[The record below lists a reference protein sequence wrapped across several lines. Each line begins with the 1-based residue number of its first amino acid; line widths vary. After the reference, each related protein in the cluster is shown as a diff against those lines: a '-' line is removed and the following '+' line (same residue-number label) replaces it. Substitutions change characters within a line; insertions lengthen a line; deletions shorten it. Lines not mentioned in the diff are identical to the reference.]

1 MAQMDVGSLRALL
14 DSEKKAAMS
23 ADDSGKLSLERTKA
37 MEYYL
42 GNMSDDMPAEDGHS
56 SAISSDVSDTVEGLM
71 PQLME
76 IFCGGDEVVRFDPVS
91 PDDVEAAE
99 QETDYVNHVFMQQ
112 NPGFLILYSFIKD
125 ALLQK
130 NGIVKID
137 WDVREEETEETYYDM
152 DDQQFAMLVSDPSV
166 EVIAHTAKSQPG
178 DGPDTTPETDP
189 AYT

>member
-37 MEYYL
+37 MDYYL
-42 GNMSDDMPAEDGHS
+42 GDMSDDMPTEEGRS

-76 IFCGGDEVVRFDPVS
+76 IFCGGDEVVRFDPVG

-112 NPGFLILYSFIKD
+112 NPGFLVLYSFIKD

-152 DDQQFAMLVSDPSV
+152 DDQQFAMLVSDPDV
-166 EVIAHTAKSQPG
+166 EVVAHTVKSQPG

>member
-37 MEYYL
+37 MDYYM
-42 GNMSDDMPAEDGHS
+42 GNMSEDMPAEEGQS
-56 SAISSDVSDTVEGLM
+56 SAISKDVADTIEGLM

-130 NGIVKID
+130 NGIVKVS
-137 WDVREEETEETYYDM
+137 WDAREEETEETYYDM
-152 DDQQFAMLVSDPSV
+152 DDQQFMLLVSDPSV
-166 EVIAHTAKSQPG
+166 EMIAHTPKPQPG